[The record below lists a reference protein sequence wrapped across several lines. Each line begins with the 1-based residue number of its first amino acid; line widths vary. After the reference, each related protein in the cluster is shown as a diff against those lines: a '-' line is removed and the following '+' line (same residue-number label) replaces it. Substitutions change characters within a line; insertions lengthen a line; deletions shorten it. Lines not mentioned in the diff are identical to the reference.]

1 MTLPQEILLEIF
13 VSVEREIYLCLLIIS
28 HDDPGCWYVC
38 LWSLESADV
47 GGWCLT
53 GPGCLTLDTGHW
65 GSPAS
70 EPGVPESCHWDRS
83 PNIFHWA
90 EEKLSA
96 LQIYSHLLS
105 RAVHFISSVH
115 QVSHLIWFVH
125 AEREWRID
133 LSPWTLSCEYKVVSN
148 SYITIHT
155 LFIRFLLIL
164 IIIAEKDPIMIVS
177 CPDWGCVSVRRM
189 PQCPGFC
196 SLSLISQYPDDDIH
210 ITHWLRIWQKKEDMS
225 EALPCRSPNEAQL
238 NIQTNEVRAQNIF
251 QHRPAERKW
260 VVCQN

>member
-1 MTLPQEILLEIF
+1 MTRHDIATRNSSKDLCFGGSGDLSLLF
-13 VSVEREIYLCLLIIS
+13 IIS
-28 HDDPGCWYVC
+28 HYHDDPGWWYVC
-38 LWSLESADV
+38 LWSLESASP

-125 AEREWRID
+125 SEREWRID
-133 LSPWTLSCEYKVVSN
+133 LSLWTLSCEYKVVSN
-148 SYITIHT
+148 SYITRHT

-164 IIIAEKDPIMIVS
+164 IIIAKKDPIMIVS

-189 PQCPGFC
+189 SQCPGFC
-196 SLSLISQYPDDDIH
+196 SLSHLSVSWWWYPH
-210 ITHWLRIWQKKEDMS
+210 YPQKKEDMS

-251 QHRPAERKW
+251 QHRPAQRKW

>member
-1 MTLPQEILLEIF
+1 MILAQEILLEIY
-13 VSVEREIYLCLLIIS
+13 VSVDREIYLCLLIIS
-28 HDDPGCWYVC
+28 HDDPGWWYVC

-70 EPGVPESCHWDRS
+70 EPGVPESCHPDRS

-125 AEREWRID
+125 SEREWRID
-133 LSPWTLSCEYKVVSN
+133 LSLWTLSCEYKVVSN
-148 SYITIHT
+148 SYITRHT

-164 IIIAEKDPIMIVS
+164 IIIAEKDPILISLLFLVQTES
-177 CPDWGCVSVRRM
+177 ACPSDECLNVR
-189 PQCPGFC
+189 GFVP
-196 SLSLISQYPDDDIH
+196 SLISQYPDDIH
-210 ITHWLRIWQKKEDMS
+210 ITHWLRLWQKK
-225 EALPCRSPNEAQL
+225 
-238 NIQTNEVRAQNIF
+238 
-251 QHRPAERKW
+251 
-260 VVCQN
+260 